1 MLKYVNDLYNGGNV
15 DMKFI
20 KIVMICLM
28 IIGLTAC
35 NKNINEKPDKKDKNQ
50 EEFTEYKRHST
61 PGEIIYI
68 TLEEMESKL
77 KKKESF
83 PIIFST
89 TYCLYCRDFHSVFD
103 EYIKTHHVVMYE
115 VILDKEDRSEQEN
128 LAIIKKYFPEF
139 TTTPGV
145 FYAEKGKE
153 KNYLNFSISGMNET
167 VIDEWVQKYKLD
179 KK

>member
-1 MLKYVNDLYNGGNV
+1 MNILYNGGKV
-15 DMKFI
+15 CMKI
-20 KIVMICLM
+20 TKIVMVCLM
-28 IIGLTAC
+28 VLGLTAC
-35 NKNINEKPDKKDKNQ
+35 SQNVNEKPNKKEDQ
-50 EEFTEYKRHST
+50 EEITKYDRDST
-61 PGEIIYI
+61 SGEIIYI
-68 TLEEMESKL
+68 TLEEMESKIAN
-77 KKKESF
+77 KESF
-83 PIIFST
+83 PVIFST

-115 VILDKEDRSEQEN
+115 VILDKENRSEQEN

-145 FYAEKGKE
+145 FYVEKGKE
-153 KNYLNFSISGMNET
+153 KNYLDFSLSGMNET